1 MLAVQSRRLKSPHL
15 NSAGDFDNR
24 YFTRRNSVTRSMD
37 WTADTIRQLR
47 ANAQVTQSQLARWLG
62 VTVKQVKHLENRRR
76 NPSGPV
82 RRLLDIF
89 NHELGRSDGPQ
100 VPRVQVLGASSPRRQ
115 PVAIESPQPPPA
127 TDAAMVWDT

>member
-1 MLAVQSRRLKSPHL
+1 
-15 NSAGDFDNR
+15 
-24 YFTRRNSVTRSMD
+24 MD

-47 ANAQVTQSQLARWLG
+47 GNAQITQSQLARWLG

-89 NHELGRSDGPQ
+89 NQELGRSNGPQ
-100 VPRVQVLGASSPRRQ
+100 APLVQVLGASTPRRP
-115 PVAIESPQPPPA
+115 PVAVEVIEPPPPSGD
-127 TDAAMVWDT
+127 TAMVWDS